1 MSIGPINGDLASANL
16 RQLSVLTPQKTDF
29 PDVGQTVKDSLM
41 EANERQNLASDARRA
56 VELGESEDLVGAM
69 VASQKASITF
79 DVMLSVRNKV
89 LTAYQDLI
97 KMPL

>member
-1 MSIGPINGDLASANL
+1 MSIGPINADLASANL
-16 RQLSVLTPQKTDF
+16 RQLSVLAPQKTDF
-29 PDVGQTVKDSLM
+29 PDVAQTIKDSLM
-41 EANERQNLASDARRA
+41 EANQRQNIASDARRA
-56 VELGESEDLVGAM
+56 VELGESDDLVGAM

>member
-29 PDVGQTVKDSLM
+29 PDVAQTVKDSLM
-41 EANERQNLASDARRA
+41 EANERQNLARDARRA

>member
-1 MSIGPINGDLASANL
+1 MSMGPINADLASANL
-16 RQLSVLTPQKTDF
+16 RKLSVLAPSKTDF
-29 PDVGQTVKDSLM
+29 PDIAQAVKDSLM
-41 EANERQNLASDARRA
+41 EANQRQNMASEARRA
-56 VELGESEDLVGAM
+56 VELGDSDDLVGAM

>member
-1 MSIGPINGDLASANL
+1 MALNGINATLATANL
-16 RQLSVLTPQKTDF
+16 QQLSVLKTQKTEF
-29 PDVGQTVKDSLM
+29 PDVADAIKQTLN
-41 EANERQNLASDARRA
+41 EANQRQNMASEARRA